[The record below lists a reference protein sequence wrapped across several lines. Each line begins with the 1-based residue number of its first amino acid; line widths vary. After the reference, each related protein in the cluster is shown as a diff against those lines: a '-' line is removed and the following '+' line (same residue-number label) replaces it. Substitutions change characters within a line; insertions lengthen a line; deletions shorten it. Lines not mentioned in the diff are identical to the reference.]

1 VVSAGHGHGDGPAA
15 AELAADVVGRALHAL
30 EPDEESRVAEHLREC
45 AVCRALLS
53 ETHETMAALAHAL
66 PSQEPPASLRTRILE
81 AAAAEPDRP
90 APQEREETRPPTREL
105 PVAPAPVP
113 DDDVAGPRTVPTP
126 AAPRR
131 RTAAVLVL
139 AAVIAGIVVFAAR
152 GAIAPGPG
160 DPRAVVAQQAEQVV
174 ASAEARDPSV
184 RSASLV
190 QPGNGTVAAVV
201 LDDASGP
208 RVVPLAMP
216 AIGTGR
222 TFVLWRVAGN
232 AVVPVGA
239 MDPTGS
245 FTPMSAAPGTTAA
258 PAPTRLAYALSVEP
272 AGSVPTRPSA
282 VVASGPLV

>member
-1 VVSAGHGHGDGPAA
+1 MVSTGHGHGDGPAA

-30 EPDEESRVAEHLREC
+30 EPDEEGRVAEHLREC

-66 PSQEPPASLRTRILE
+66 PSQDPPPALRTRILA
-81 AAAAEPDRP
+81 AAAAEPDPPVPPREREPRRP
-90 APQEREETRPPTREL
+90 ATREL
-105 PVAPAPVP
+105 PAVPAPVP
-113 DDDVAGPRTVPTP
+113 DDAGPRTAPTP
-126 AAPRR
+126 AVPRR

-152 GAIAPGPG
+152 GAITPGPG
-160 DPRAVVAQQAEQVV
+160 DPRAVVAQRAEQVV

-190 QPGNGTVAAVV
+190 QPGSGTVAAVV

-232 AVVPVGA
+232 AVTPVGA

-245 FTPMSAAPGTTAA
+245 FTPMSAAPGGTTAA
-258 PAPTRLAYALSVEP
+258 PAPTRLAYALSVEQ
-272 AGSVPTRPSA
+272 AGPVPTRPSA